1 MPPQLY
7 FRFCFFCFSS
17 PKLWEGK
24 KNKGL
29 RQNHDRELVSL
40 LALKESELHR
50 FIFISSDMSNKIIY
64 VCQPVHIPIATYL
77 NYCRFVHFGDGDY
90 IYLKQKMTFS
100 KRLLLQCST
109 VITEVNWF
117 VVFTFVWLVFCG
129 NIRHVCMEIC
139 FSSLKFCLGVKSYLL
154 RMDFR

>member
-1 MPPQLY
+1 MVVVPKHYYASPTILS
-7 FRFCFFCFSS
+7 FFVFVS
-17 PKLWEGK
+17 KLWEGK

-64 VCQPVHIPIATYL
+64 VCQPVHIPIATYP
-77 NYCRFVHFGDGDY
+77 NYCKFVQFGDGDY

-117 VVFTFVWLVFCG
+117 VVFTFVWLVLW
-129 NIRHVCMEIC
+129 RHQTSMHGDLFFVLEI
-139 FSSLKFCLGVKSYLL
+139 LPG
-154 RMDFR
+154 R

>member
-1 MPPQLY
+1 MVVVPKHYYATPTILS
-7 FRFCFFCFSS
+7 FFLFCFSS
-17 PKLWEGK
+17 PKLWDGK

-29 RQNHDRELVSL
+29 CQNHDRELVSL

-64 VCQPVHIPIATYL
+64 VCQPVHIPIAIYL

-117 VVFTFVWLVFCG
+117 VVFTFVWLVLWQ
-129 NIRHVCMEIC
+129 HQTCMHGDLFFVLEI
-139 FSSLKFCLGVKSYLL
+139 LPG
-154 RMDFR
+154 R